1 MRKEDKRYEKWLS
14 EVKSSQPAL
23 SNPEAL
29 TAAVL
34 QRIDRVALKKRKRKF
49 IISSWVF
56 GAIASLLLCLFLNE
70 TLFTPVSGEI
80 NKEGECYIWQNTPSV
95 LPENWKEMTP
105 LERGRYCSA
114 RYMQQKQQ
122 RLQRQ
127 KCILEIMN
135 KTY

>member
-14 EVKSSQPAL
+14 EVKSSQPVL

-29 TAAVL
+29 RAAIL
-34 QRIDRVALKKRKRKF
+34 QRIDRVTFKKRKRKF

-56 GAIASLLLCLFLNE
+56 GAVAGLLLCLFLTE
-70 TLFTPVSGEI
+70 TLFIPISGEV
-80 NKEGECYIWQNTPSV
+80 NKKDECYIWQNTPSD

-105 LERGRYCSA
+105 AERGRYCSA

-122 RLQRQ
+122 RQ